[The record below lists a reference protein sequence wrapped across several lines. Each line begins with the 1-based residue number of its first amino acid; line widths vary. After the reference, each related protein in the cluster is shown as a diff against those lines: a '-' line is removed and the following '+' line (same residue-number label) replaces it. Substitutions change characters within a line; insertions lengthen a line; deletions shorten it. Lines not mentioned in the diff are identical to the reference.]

1 MNKVVAGLCT
11 ALSITASVTL
21 ASDDNTAE
29 IEQAKKATA
38 AFGGALKSEL
48 VKAMQSGGAIEAIDV
63 CHTRAEEI
71 ALTLSKETG
80 MNLSRVS
87 AKNRNPGNAANDW
100 QMKVLQSFDDRRRS
114 GEAPG
119 SLTWNKTVENA
130 NGAEFRF
137 MKAIPTGGLCLQ
149 CHGTDIAADVSA
161 RLNEL
166 YPDDKAT
173 GYSEGEIRGA
183 FLVTRKMD

>member
-1 MNKVVAGLCT
+1 MKKTVAGLCA
-11 ALSITASVTL
+11 ALLIPAFLL
-21 ASDDNTAE
+21 ASDDNSAE

-48 VKAMQSGGAIEAIDV
+48 VKAMQSGGAIAAIDV
-63 CHTRAEEI
+63 CHTRADEI
-71 ALTLSKETG
+71 AETLSKKTG
-80 MNLSRVS
+80 MNVSRVS

-100 QMKVLQSFDDRRRS
+100 QLNVLRSFDERRES

-119 SLTWNKTVENA
+119 SLTWNETVENA
-130 NGAEFRF
+130 KGEEFRF

-149 CHGTDIAADVSA
+149 CHGTAIAPEVST
-161 RLNEL
+161 RLDEL

-173 GYSEGEIRGA
+173 GYSEGQIRGA
-183 FLVTRKMD
+183 FLVTRQLD